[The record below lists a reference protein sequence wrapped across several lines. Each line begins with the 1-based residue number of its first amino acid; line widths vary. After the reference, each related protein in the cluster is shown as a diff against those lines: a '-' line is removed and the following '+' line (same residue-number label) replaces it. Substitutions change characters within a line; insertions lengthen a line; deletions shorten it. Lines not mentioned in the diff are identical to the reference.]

1 MNKKVIIPVT
11 ILTATLSAAFTF
23 KSEDN
28 ALAYEKHSTIIE
40 EELTTEAETE
50 SSSNTDTQPLSDIDT
65 VSKY

>member
-28 ALAYEKHSTIIE
+28 ALAYEKHSTI
-40 EELTTEAETE
+40 
-50 SSSNTDTQPLSDIDT
+50 DD
-65 VSKY
+65 